1 MGTAKAEMVSPLERR
16 AAAAHRARK
25 ALLPWVFNGVM
36 IAVCILVLI
45 PVLLTIATSLKQQTD
60 VQRNPPVLFPCDTP
74 EQGFDPAAC
83 RWSTEGYQR
92 IMEPRP
98 NSGLLGVEF
107 AGRMLTT
114 YLPNT
119 ILYALFGSFL
129 VTVLAGMSGYAF
141 SRYRFRG
148 RQALMIAI
156 LAITGIPLLTN
167 LIALYQMG
175 VVLRRALP
183 GYEERLFVT
192 IVYVG
197 FYLPFSIWIVKSFF
211 DTIPRE
217 LEEASFIDGCSPV
230 GALWRIVAPLAAPGL
245 TAAFLMTFVGIWNEF
260 IAGYLLVGKPALRTA
275 MFGLYDFIGQFV
287 IGYQILAAGCIV
299 VALPVVIMFL
309 FFRKTFFNAM
319 VEGALKG

>member
-1 MGTAKAEMVSPLERR
+1 MTRD
-16 AAAAHRARK
+16 AAVLRARK
-25 ALLPWVFNGVM
+25 VLRPWLFNGAMAV
-36 IAVCILVLI
+36 VCILVLI
-45 PVLLTIATSLKQQTD
+45 PVLLTVATSLKEQAD
-60 VQRNPPVLFPCDTP
+60 VQRNPPVLLPCDTAD
-74 EQGFDPAAC
+74 QGFNPAAC

-92 IMEPRP
+92 IVEPRSNP
-98 NSGLLGVEF
+98 DAFLGVEVV
-107 AGRMLTT
+107 GRMVTT

-119 ILYALFGSFL
+119 VLYAVFGSLL
-129 VTVLAGMSGYAF
+129 VTTLAGMSGYAF

-175 VVLRRALP
+175 VMLRKALP
-183 GYEERLFVT
+183 GYEERIFVT
-192 IVYVG
+192 VVYVG

-260 IAGYLLVGKPALRTA
+260 IAGYLLVGRQALRTA

-287 IGYQILAAGCIV
+287 IGYQVLAAGCII
-299 VALPVVIMFL
+299 VALPVVLMFL
-309 FFRKTFFNAM
+309 LFRKTFFNAM